1 MTLWTVAHQAPRS
14 RGFSRQEYWSGLP
27 CPPPG
32 DLPDPGKV
40 SCTAGRFFTAE
51 PPGKTPS
58 CIQWSSVNKWTEWRK
73 QFPKEKSQRMV
84 AGQPN
89 QQTVIFYTC
98 PNRSSRREAR
108 KAQLLIRFPRWGEC
122 PARFQNHHL
131 GKGYD
136 QIQIQIHFLR
146 SCCPDLSFS
155 REEAWWGWLFC
166 TPTWHWSQG
175 TGVGRSDLGPAL
187 TGPGVADGTSKE
199 QVWCHTTCKEALH
212 NSEKEVRQVL
222 TSASPGHT
230 CRVCDQEE
238 LRLYW
243 VQTPGISSLSTIA
256 PNRRQ
261 HMRRPGKELCQ
272 LVILPTLKM
281 KNPKLLQKLLT
292 RQRSQS

>member
-1 MTLWTVAHQAPRS
+1 MDWMAEAVPQGKISKNGCRAAKPADSYLLHLPKQELQERSQKSPTVNKISQVRWMPS
-14 RGFSRQEYWSGLP
+14 QVSES
-27 CPPPG
+27 PPG
-32 DLPDPGKV
+32 
-40 SCTAGRFFTAE
+40 E
-51 PPGKTPS
+51 
-58 CIQWSSVNKWTEWRK
+58 
-73 QFPKEKSQRMV
+73 
-84 AGQPN
+84 
-89 QQTVIFYTC
+89 
-98 PNRSSRREAR
+98 
-108 KAQLLIRFPRWGEC
+108 
-122 PARFQNHHL
+122 
-131 GKGYD
+131 GYD